1 MVFGDPLEECT
12 MLRARP
18 ELVGIAVGLTFNEH
32 LNTLFARQAV
42 DGFSVP
48 RGLVATE
55 SLFGEPTPSLVSNES
70 TDVLFDGSHDHERWD
85 VRCRHGQV
93 TVEQFIYQAEENS
106 THGGLPRVVAENENQ
121 SRELYVIL
129 SVKRGGLVFPMQ
141 QGHKF
146 RPGDVATMALHTA
159 ERQESTSVLRSQG
172 WVTTEGVKGKLI
184 QAWDLFEHYYRRSH
198 LSFPV
203 LPPAFLVVIEW
214 PTVAT
219 SRTQPV

>member
-1 MVFGDPLEECT
+1 MVVFGDPLEERT

-32 LNTLFARQAV
+32 LNTLFVRQAV

-55 SLFGEPTPSLVSNES
+55 SLFGEQTPSLVSNES
-70 TDVLFDGSHDHERWD
+70 TDVLFDGHHEHELWD
-85 VRCRHGQV
+85 VRYRHGQV
-93 TVEQFIYQAEENS
+93 TVEQYTYQAEENS
-106 THGGLPRVVAENENQ
+106 TDGELAQGFEEIDIL

-129 SVKRGGLVFPMQ
+129 SVKRGGRVFPMQ

-146 RPGDVATMALHTA
+146 RPGDVAAVALHTA

-172 WVTTEGVKGKLI
+172 WVTTEV
-184 QAWDLFEHYYRRSH
+184 
-198 LSFPV
+198 
-203 LPPAFLVVIEW
+203 
-214 PTVAT
+214 
-219 SRTQPV
+219 